1 MRYRT
6 ALHIDLA
13 ALAYNVA
20 EIKRRC
26 PSNEILFMAKSDAYG
41 HGMIPMVR
49 FAVLELGIKAF
60 GLATIAEARVLR
72 EALPDLQFEAYV
84 FSDTQY
90 DLPELSQVYIGQ
102 RIIPV
107 IADQAGLKF
116 ILADPNLRH
125 LPLCLKVN
133 TGMNRLG
140 FNADE
145 LDEVIKVLQQAGR
158 TSIYHLLSHFA
169 SSSSPAL
176 KAKTLQQY
184 EVFQAMKKTLQAA
197 GIAVE
202 RTSIANSGAIEQ
214 GIALAE
220 SHIRPGLILYG
231 PTSFAAD
238 ERSLTTWQG
247 KNVSRLETNVIRSYV
262 APPGL
267 EVGYGQTPVP
277 TEGTIILVAL
287 GYGDGMGRRWE
298 GVTLPQKILGHTG
311 KVFGR
316 VNMDVAQ
323 IFIPQATSLAIRP
336 GMPITLWGHDPQD
349 ILSISDQL
357 ATIPYELTC
366 QLTPRVPRIYA
377 MPAMAHRQF

>member
-13 ALAYNVA
+13 ALAFNVA

-49 FAVLELGIKAF
+49 FAVLELGIKSF

-72 EALPDLQFEAYV
+72 EALPDLSFEAYV

-90 DLPELSQVYIGQ
+90 DLPELAQVYVGQ

-116 ILADPNLRH
+116 ILGDPNLKH

-140 FNADE
+140 FNAAEIDT
-145 LDEVIKVLQQAGR
+145 VIKILQQAGR
-158 TSIYHLLSHFA
+158 KSIYHLLSHFA

-176 KAKTLQQY
+176 KEKTLQQY
-184 EVFQAMKKTLQAA
+184 EVFQVMKKTLQAG
-197 GIAVE
+197 GISIE

-214 GIALAE
+214 GIALGE
-220 SHIRPGLILYG
+220 THIRPGLILYG
-231 PTSFAAD
+231 PTSFAAE
-238 ERSLTTWQG
+238 ERHLTTWQG
-247 KNVSRLETNVIRSYV
+247 RNVSRLETNVIRAYV
-262 APPGL
+262 ASPGL

-277 TEGTIILVAL
+277 EEGTIIIVAL
-287 GYGDGMGRRWE
+287 GYGDGIGRRWE
-298 GVTLPQKILGHTG
+298 GVDLPQKILGHSA

-323 IFIPQATSLAIRP
+323 IFIPQATNLSLRP
-336 GMPITLWGHDPQD
+336 GLPITLWGHNPQD

-366 QLTPRVPRIYA
+366 QLTPRVPRIYTLG
-377 MPAMAHRQF
+377 